1 MILVAVIVGYI
12 LGVMPFIVPKIL
24 EKKEEQIE
32 LKKDEEDYKTQKEI
46 FDEWLNGTKENRNDN
61 KVNQADIYKEYVT
74 GIETV
79 KGG

>member
-32 LKKDEEDYKTQKEI
+32 LKKDEEEYKTQKEI

-61 KVNQADIYKEYVT
+61 KVNQEDIYKEYIT
-74 GIETV
+74 GQESA
-79 KGG
+79 KGE